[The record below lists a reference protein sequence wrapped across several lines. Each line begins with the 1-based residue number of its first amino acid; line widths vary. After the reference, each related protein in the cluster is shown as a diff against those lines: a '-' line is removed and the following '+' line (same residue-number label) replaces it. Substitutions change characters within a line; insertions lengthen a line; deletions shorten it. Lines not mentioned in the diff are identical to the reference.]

1 MTNAAADAPVLPPSG
16 PAADPIPG
24 LFSRAI
30 GVITSPGATFA
41 HVARSPKVAG
51 MLFLTSAII
60 ALAQGIPQFTER
72 GRAAALEMQ
81 VQGMESWGMTVT
93 DEMYAEMQ
101 KRSSSNVAPIISIV
115 SIMIFMPFGA
125 LIVSGLLWVIFNA
138 IMGGTATFKHVM
150 AVVAHSYMISAL
162 GAAISAPIMYARGV
176 MSSSVFNLGA
186 ALPMLEETS
195 FLAKLLGMIDF
206 FMIWW
211 LIVLAIGLGVLY
223 KRKTGS
229 VATGLF
235 TFYALC
241 VLVIAYFT
249 AG

>member
-16 PAADPIPG
+16 PASEPIPG

-51 MLFLTSAII
+51 MLFLTSLMIG
-60 ALAQGIPQFTER
+60 LASGLPQFTER

-81 VQGMESWGMTVT
+81 VQQMEGMGFTVT
-93 DEMYAEMQ
+93 DEMYAGMEKQSKTPMAGIFAI
-101 KRSSSNVAPIISIV
+101 VGVFIS
-115 SIMIFMPFGA
+115 MPLFA
-125 LIVSGLLWVIFNA
+125 VVVTAVMWMVFNA
-138 IMGGTATFKHVM
+138 ILGGTATFKHVM
-150 AVVAHSYMISAL
+150 AVVVHSYMISAL
-162 GAAISAPIMYARGV
+162 GYVISAPIMYARGV
-176 MSSSVFNLGA
+176 MSTGIFNLGA
-186 ALPMLEETS
+186 ALPMLEEDT
-195 FLAKLLGMIDF
+195 FLSNFLGMLDL

-211 LIVLAIGLGVLY
+211 VIVLAIGLGVLY
-223 KRKTGS
+223 KRKTSS

-235 TFYALC
+235 VFYGFLALA
-241 VLVIAYFT
+241 IAYFT